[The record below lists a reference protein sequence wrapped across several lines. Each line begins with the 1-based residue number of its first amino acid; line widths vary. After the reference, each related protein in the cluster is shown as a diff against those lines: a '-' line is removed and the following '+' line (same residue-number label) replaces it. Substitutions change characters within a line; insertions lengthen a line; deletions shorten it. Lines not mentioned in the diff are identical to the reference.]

1 MIIMRRTKTMN
12 TAFSK
17 KIITR
22 CILLMVSASFV
33 TVSCQ
38 KESLDDNTDAGI
50 VLVPSIAQ
58 GIETV
63 IETRAEVSVSGTQ
76 GRYDDNLMPN
86 GTLLRVFAAPAK
98 PSQGDYNQ
106 EYRTAGSF
114 RYSNDRW
121 HSSVSAKNDQ
131 VDYYLYAITPAFLPG
146 VTESDDQIFNWGM
159 VNGGTGFNPDS
170 AKLAINSISVI
181 TDSDPM
187 VNIAASG
194 RGATIDGTGTEV
206 NPDGTALTTPPVN
219 PPLTKGSFGVGMIS
233 GTGVASDNGLTKI
246 HKVWMAMDH
255 LYAKVT
261 LWFCID
267 ANYPYTIRIKDAKIL
282 TQHSILTGNDKH
294 IYSFKD
300 GLKLDKDSH
309 FAGNPD
315 SISLLTGPTAATDVF
330 DSHEV
335 DYATLTPEYKKY
347 AWFCFLPASYVP
359 GLDYPSSWIKVIYD
373 VCDRNGDWVR
383 SDTVQNN
390 FPLTEFFRD
399 DELSITPQ
407 PNDHF
412 NVKVKIRPTYLY
424 QLSDDAPLELEISS
438 KP

>member
-1 MIIMRRTKTMN
+1 MRRAIDTD
-12 TAFSK
+12 FSMS
-17 KIITR
+17 IIIR
-22 CILLMVSASFV
+22 CFLMVLVSFV
-33 TVSCQ
+33 AVSCQ
-38 KESLDDNTDAGI
+38 KESLDDNSDAGI

-63 IETRAEVSVSGTQ
+63 IETRAEVSVSGAQ

-98 PSQGDYNQ
+98 PSQDDYNP
-106 EYRTAGSF
+106 EYRAAGSF
-114 RYSNDRW
+114 RYSNNKW
-121 HSSVSAKNDQ
+121 HSSVSAKDDQ
-131 VDYYLYAITPAFLPG
+131 VNYYLYAITPAFLPG
-146 VTESDDQIFNWGM
+146 VTDSNDQIFNWGM
-159 VNGGTGFNPDS
+159 VSGGTGFNPDS

-181 TDSDPM
+181 TASDPM

-194 RGATIDGTGTEV
+194 RGATIDGNGTEV

-219 PPLTKGSFGVGMIS
+219 PSLTKGSFGVGMIS

-282 TQHSILTGNDKH
+282 TAHSVLTGSH

-300 GLKLDKDSH
+300 GLKLGENSS
-309 FAGNPD
+309 FAGDPD

-335 DYATLTPEYKKY
+335 DYATLTPEYKQY

-359 GLDYPSSWIKVIYD
+359 DLDYPSSWIKVIYD
-373 VCDRNGDWVR
+373 VCDRNGDLVR
-383 SDTVQNN
+383 TDTVQNN
-390 FPLTEFFRD
+390 FPFTKFIRD
-399 DELSITPQ
+399 DEYERTPQ

-412 NVKVKIRPTYLY
+412 NVRVKIRPTYLY